1 MEENDVDGYSYKPLE
16 TYKGL
21 YIENLTD
28 WDKSITVGSIPEV
41 ELSKRISKVA
51 TLNLTDVNLGYD
63 SYVLLDNAVDIR
75 EKFRTNSFLAIN
87 FDNVKWSPY
96 SNIESDTEYDEN
108 KTFYELTDHNNFVEY
123 TDHSQEKWDL
133 LKLNNKLFVYDNS
146 PEM

>member
-1 MEENDVDGYSYKPLE
+1 MEENNIDGYSYKPLD

-28 WDKSITVGSIPEV
+28 WDKSIAVGSIPEI

-63 SYVLLDNAVDIR
+63 SYILLDNAVDIR
-75 EKFRTNSFLAIN
+75 EKFRPNSFLAIN
-87 FDNVKWSPY
+87 YDNVNWSPY

-108 KTFYELTDHNNFVEY
+108 KTFYELTDHNNFIEY
-123 TDHSQEKWDL
+123 TNHSQDKWDL

-146 PEM
+146 P